1 MIGKLT
7 RNHDFRRHHDD
18 FVGDARET
26 DDRTA
31 ELNTTL
37 RILKRLLHGGL
48 RDTDRSRGSLNAR
61 RFESLHELFEAEAFD
76 PAEQI
81 LGLHLEAVEGDFV
94 LLHAAIAE
102 HFNLGS
108 AHSLCWKR
116 ALVIA
121 TRLFGEKHRETAMP
135 GFV

>member
-1 MIGKLT
+1 MIGQLT

-31 ELNTTL
+31 ELGTAL
-37 RILKRLLHGGL
+37 RVVERLLHGSL
-48 RDTDRSRGSLNAR
+48 RDTNRSRGSLNAR
-61 RFESLHELFEAEAFD
+61 RFESLHELFEAEALD
-76 PAEQI
+76 STQQI
-81 LGLHLEAVEGDFV
+81 LGLHLEAVEGNFV
-94 LLHAAIAE
+94 LLHAAITE
-102 HFNLGS
+102 HFDLGP

-121 TRLFGEKHRETAMP
+121 TRLFGKKHRETAM
-135 GFV
+135 